1 MSKFSQRSYE
11 KELMDN
17 LDCGG
22 EELNHTLN
30 ELKTINKWLGG
41 NYVTTS
47 GIAKLVKLKPQE
59 TYEVAD
65 IGCGGG
71 DMIKVMADWSRS
83 QKNRFKFIGI
93 DANRNII
100 DLALVRLSNESEIT
114 FEVQNVF
121 EPGFSDCKV
130 DITTCTLF
138 THHFTDQ
145 ELIDLLKSLREKSRV
160 GIVINDLHRHWFAY
174 YSIKVLTRLFS
185 KSKMVQN
192 DAPLSVLRSFSKRD
206 WERILNSAQ
215 LKNFEISW
223 HWAFRWQVLVLI

>member
-1 MSKFSQRSYE
+1 M
-11 KELMDN
+11 
-17 LDCGG
+17 
-22 EELNHTLN
+22 
-30 ELKTINKWLGG
+30 
-41 NYVTTS
+41 
-47 GIAKLVKLKPQE
+47 
-59 TYEVAD
+59 
-65 IGCGGG
+65 
-71 DMIKVMADWSRS
+71 
-83 QKNRFKFIGI
+83 
-93 DANRNII
+93 
-100 DLALVRLSNESEIT
+100 VRLSNESEIT

-121 EPGFSDCKV
+121 EPGFSDYKV

-145 ELIDLLKSLREKSRV
+145 ELIDLLKSLREKSRL

-206 WERILNSAQ
+206 WEKILSSAQ